1 MRNQKEFELIVAE
14 YCIKMNTVE
23 SEMNRINKLNELA
36 EQEKE
41 LKIRA
46 KEETYTKPSFNHYYG
61 KNGNTAIVIGFNSSW
76 VYLFSLK
83 DKGII
88 KTNYPGFEKWKE
100 CEEFDNSSLE
110 NAEYYSIY
118 EFAEKVKRYDEEVER
133 LQNSIKSLK
142 EKLGLSYLLD

>member
-1 MRNQKEFELIVAE
+1 MVNQKDFEKIIAE
-14 YCIKMNTVE
+14 YCIRMDSVE

-133 LQNSIKSLK
+133 LQNSIESLK
-142 EKLGLSYLLD
+142 EKLGLPYLLN